1 MADQTSS
8 SPQQPLLRPTKT
20 RNEQKI
26 KGKNPFE
33 IVANTVLALSKE
45 WGDFLYAKLTEYPA
59 KFIGGRPFAPF
70 KVEDAIRDFI
80 DPFNKDS
87 ILRKVAN
94 AAMAPFSYMRDIQ
107 QGFKTDQNAKK
118 EDLGIERIAKKIYA
132 DHCNGVSLS
141 PQQKQW
147 FDEQLKLEKFNG
159 KLPEAEAWDGHAEEL
174 GMLHTLY
181 GEGRGRS

>member
-1 MADQTSS
+1 MADDK
-8 SPQQPLLRPTKT
+8 PLILRPTKT

-26 KGKNPFE
+26 KGKNPSE

-59 KFIGGRPFAPF
+59 KFIGGRPFAPV
-70 KVEDAIRDFI
+70 KVEDAIREVI

-107 QGFKTDQNAKK
+107 QGVQTDQNAKK
-118 EDLGIERIAKKIYA
+118 EAAKIEAAGLAIIAKYSA
-132 DHCNGVSLS
+132 DPKTLTQEENTWLVGHLERCFAGKTSTDTELDSSVARLAQLHLYSLQGRGVS
-141 PQQKQW
+141 
-147 FDEQLKLEKFNG
+147 
-159 KLPEAEAWDGHAEEL
+159 
-174 GMLHTLY
+174 
-181 GEGRGRS
+181 